1 MQEEK
6 KDKRIDALL
15 DSFNFTGSQKQESKS
30 LSEKA
35 VDKFVKSSKKEE
47 ETEQPQDETEDFESL
62 SFPDSKESK
71 EEKVE
76 VTNTTTTHS
85 TKNVS
90 PEPEVKSSSGKSFPL
105 DKIKE
110 NLKPELKETLKKLEK
125 NIPKETVDKLVNIME
140 SDKNIIFNSEV
151 TNVFEN
157 LSTSDASTLAKKLSD
172 WSLPGEASNLNASVI
187 IAWLNKTKK

>member
-6 KDKRIDALL
+6 KDKRVDALL

-35 VDKFVKSSKKEE
+35 VDKFVKSAPKEE
-47 ETEQPQDETEDFESL
+47 SKTTEEVKEGFDPL
-62 SFPDSKESK
+62 AFPDTKEQDDTSVNSSSQSEEIVVKNKQQEPESK
-71 EEKVE
+71 SG
-76 VTNTTTTHS
+76 TG
-85 TKNVS
+85 KN
-90 PEPEVKSSSGKSFPL
+90 FPL
-105 DKIKE
+105 EKIKE
-110 NLKPELKETLKKLEK
+110 NLNPELKESLKKLEK

-157 LSTSDASTLAKKLSD
+157 MSTSDASTLAKKLSD

>member
-6 KDKRIDALL
+6 KDKRVDALL

-35 VDKFVKSSKKEE
+35 VDKFVKSAPKEE
-47 ETEQPQDETEDFESL
+47 SKAVEQEETKESFDPL
-62 SFPDSKESK
+62 AFPDAKEQENNSVNESSETVVKNKQQEPESK
-71 EEKVE
+71 
-76 VTNTTTTHS
+76 S
-85 TKNVS
+85 GSKN
-90 PEPEVKSSSGKSFPL
+90 FPL
-105 DKIKE
+105 EKIKE
-110 NLKPELKETLKKLEK
+110 NLKPELKESLKKLEK

-157 LSTSDASTLAKKLSD
+157 MSTSDASTLAKKLSD

>member
-6 KDKRIDALL
+6 KDKRVDALL

-35 VDKFVKSSKKEE
+35 VDKFVKSAPKEE
-47 ETEQPQDETEDFESL
+47 SKTTEEVKEEFDSL
-62 SFPDSKESK
+62 AFPDTKEPEDTSSAVSSQSEESVAKNKQQDSESK
-71 EEKVE
+71 SG
-76 VTNTTTTHS
+76 TS
-85 TKNVS
+85 KN
-90 PEPEVKSSSGKSFPL
+90 FPL

-110 NLKPELKETLKKLEK
+110 NLKPELKESLKKLEK

-157 LSTSDASTLAKKLSD
+157 MSTSDASTLAKKLSD

>member
-6 KDKRIDALL
+6 KDKRVDALL

-35 VDKFVKSSKKEE
+35 VDKFVKSAPKEE
-47 ETEQPQDETEDFESL
+47 TKPVETEEVKEEFDPLAFPDAKEQENNSVIESSETVVKNKQQETE
-62 SFPDSKESK
+62 SKSGTSK
-71 EEKVE
+71 
-76 VTNTTTTHS
+76 N
-85 TKNVS
+85 
-90 PEPEVKSSSGKSFPL
+90 FPL

-110 NLKPELKETLKKLEK
+110 NLKPELKESLKKLEK

-157 LSTSDASTLAKKLSD
+157 MSTSDASTLAKKLSD